1 MGKAKRA
8 HRSSSSRKDGGHGA
22 SRLLPTLRQLNKGR
36 ELATNVDEGFIEVV
50 VMRAVTRF
58 AMVLSLTAAL
68 ASSCTAAF
76 AAQPYEGFWASTKK
90 DCRDQDSASRMS
102 IEGGNRLYWYET
114 RCRAGEITAD
124 GKQSWKMRLAC
135 EGEGE
140 KFRSNPRVSVAA
152 DGRLVIENG
161 PVGQAKRQTYVR
173 CEIAK
178 KR

>member
-1 MGKAKRA
+1 
-8 HRSSSSRKDGGHGA
+8 
-22 SRLLPTLRQLNKGR
+22 
-36 ELATNVDEGFIEVV
+36 
-50 VMRAVTRF
+50 MRVATRF
-58 AMVLSLTAAL
+58 AAVLSFAAVL
-68 ASSCTAAF
+68 VGESTPAL

-90 DCRDQDSASRMS
+90 DCRDDDSPNRMS

-114 RCRAGEITAD
+114 RCRASQITAD
-124 GKQSWKMRLAC
+124 GRLGWKMKLAC

-152 DGRLVIENG
+152 DGRLVMDNG
-161 PVGQAKRQTYVR
+161 PVGRAKRQTYVR